1 MNTMTQPA
9 HQADIL
15 SRAFDKQPEGLTT
28 DAARYFLSLALAAD
42 DETRVNALAEKARQ
56 GILTPAEEHDLEEYR
71 RCLRFMDM
79 IKLRSRLVLQRAS

>member
-1 MNTMTQPA
+1 MNTLTMPA

-15 SRAFDKQPEGLTT
+15 GRAFDQKPEGLTS
-28 DAARYFLSLALAAD
+28 DAARYFLSLALASD
-42 DETRVNALAEKARQ
+42 DEVRVNALAEKARQ
-56 GILTPAEEHDLEEYR
+56 GTLTPIEAHDLEEYR